1 MLSRTHALAR
11 RLRALRGDAALREA
25 EGVFVAEGVH
35 LALEALKTGATIEA
49 VVVSPRL
56 STHDE
61 GRDLARRFHAAG
73 IKVHE
78 SSEATLDALQDARS
92 PQPIVLIVRRERPTL
107 SVVLAGRGGTQL
119 LVVACGVQE
128 PGNVGALWR
137 TADAAGATGFVT
149 TPGCANLTHPRAVRA
164 SMGAIFRLPA
174 TEAALNNDVMGEVE
188 SSGFRFIGAD
198 ARGGVDYDLAEWGG
212 AVALFIGG
220 EGAGLPPQVRDH
232 LDQRVAI
239 PMAPGVES
247 LSVAAAAAVLLF
259 TAARKRG
266 AINRAG

>member
-1 MLSRTHALAR
+1 MLSRSHALAR
-11 RLRALRGDAALREA
+11 RLRALRGDAALRES

-49 VVVSPRL
+49 AVVSPRL
-56 STHDE
+56 KTNEE
-61 GRDLARRFHAAG
+61 GWDLARRLHATG
-73 IKVHE
+73 IKIHE
-78 SSEATLDALQDARS
+78 SSDATLDALQDARS
-92 PQPIVLIVRRERPTL
+92 PQPVVLIVRREVPAL
-107 SVVLAGRGGTQL
+107 SAVLAGRGGTPL

-128 PGNVGALWR
+128 PGNVGALLR

-149 TPGCANLTHPRAVRA
+149 TPGCAHLTHPRAVRA

-174 TEAALNNDVMGEVE
+174 VEAALVDVLDEVH
-188 SSGFRFIGAD
+188 SRRFTVIGAD
-198 ARGGVDYDLAEWGG
+198 ARGGVDYDAADWGG
-212 AVALFIGG
+212 PVALFLGG
-220 EGAGLPPQVRDH
+220 EGAGLPSQVREH
-232 LDQRVAI
+232 LNQRVAV

-247 LSVAAAAAVLLF
+247 LSVNAAAAVLLF